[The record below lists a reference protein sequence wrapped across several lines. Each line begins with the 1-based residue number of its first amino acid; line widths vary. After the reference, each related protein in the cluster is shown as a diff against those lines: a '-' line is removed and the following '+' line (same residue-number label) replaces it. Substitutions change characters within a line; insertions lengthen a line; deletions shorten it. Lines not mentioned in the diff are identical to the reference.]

1 MRIFLAI
8 ITLSIAS
15 LILFWQ
21 PNSQISFWQDSHDE
35 TRAITQTTR
44 LKSVAATAKDQQ
56 QTNKLETKDSVQN
69 RDPIDEETFT
79 PNPEVVA
86 SLRQARLKGDARTPN
101 LAPNHER
108 EAATEEELGDHEQ
121 YLEYERRQQK
131 RVYRAY
137 VEASK
142 VKTAQL
148 RSMIE
153 RGKSE
158 GISDEEIAFAE
169 EKVRG
174 IEEMAAKLQQDY
186 PDIMQDSY
194 QPPADWLIENLGKED
209 DSNKSDESEANI
221 EQ

>member
-21 PNSQISFWQDSHDE
+21 PNSRISFWQDSRDE
-35 TRAITQTTR
+35 TGSIAQTTHH
-44 LKSVAATAKDQQ
+44 KSAAARATEQYG
-56 QTNKLETKDSVQN
+56 TNKLETKGSAHN
-69 RDPIDEETFT
+69 RDPINEETFT

-86 SLRQARLKGDARTPN
+86 SLRQARLEGDSRTPN

-121 YLEYERRQQK
+121 YLEYEQRQQK

-153 RGKSE
+153 RGKAE

-209 DSNKSDESEANI
+209 DSLKSDESEANI

>member
-8 ITLSIAS
+8 IILSIAS

-21 PNSQISFWQDSHDE
+21 PNSQISFWQDSRDE
-35 TRAITQTTR
+35 TDTISQINRHKPA
-44 LKSVAATAKDQQ
+44 AATTTDQRR
-56 QTNKLETKDSVQN
+56 TNKLETQDSIQN
-69 RDPIDEETFT
+69 RDPIDEETFI
-79 PNPEVVA
+79 PKPEVVA
-86 SLRQARLKGDARTPN
+86 SLRQARLEGDSRTPN

-153 RGKSE
+153 RGKAE

-186 PDIMQDSY
+186 PEIMQDSY

-209 DSNKSDESEANI
+209 DSIKSDESEAKT